1 MGHDDPWLLRPRL
14 YGVSEEAA
22 PNLIAALSS
31 WLVEALDQREEPDTS
46 RDGAYYGGALLME
59 A

>member
-14 YGVSEEAA
+14 YGVSAEAA

-31 WLVEALDQREEPDTS
+31 WLVKALDQGEEPEAPG
-46 RDGAYYGGALLME
+46 DGSGEME
-59 A
+59 ALG